1 MRLRLITGLW
11 LSCLCAA
18 CAGSHV
24 HPVYPIRDVGQLLER
39 QRATSEGLTGMRAEA
54 RVDQRKG
61 AGRVRG
67 TVFMFVEQTGRVRFD
82 VMTQFGPVAIL
93 TSDGQQFAYSD
104 FRAHRY
110 LSGETCPSNIARFL
124 GLQLTAQDTA
134 RFLLGGTPLLSERA
148 SSDGGVAR
156 DVELNSDGHY
166 RVQLT
171 AADGARQTLELAV
184 YESDVALAPAQ
195 QRLHLVR
202 SELHN
207 SAGEPVWRVRYE
219 AFEPIR
225 VGERSLLAPTR
236 VQIEQPAQGSD
247 TLVTFKK
254 IVANPEIAADVFV
267 QTPRAGLQEEDAPCE

>member
-1 MRLRLITGLW
+1 MRFRLLLVGL
-11 LSCLCAA
+11 LSIASAA
-18 CAGSHV
+18 CAGSQV
-24 HPVYPIRDVGQLLER
+24 RPVQPIRDVGQLLER
-39 QRATSEGLTGMRAEA
+39 QRATSAGLTGIRAEA

-61 AGRVRG
+61 VGRVRG

-93 TSDGQQFAYSD
+93 TSDGQHFAYSD

-110 LSGETCPSNIARFL
+110 LSGETCPINIARFL

-134 RFLLGGTPLLSERA
+134 RFLLGGTPLLSEHAGRE
-148 SSDGGVAR
+148 
-156 DVELNSDGHY
+156 VELNADGHY

-171 AADGARQTLELAV
+171 AADGTRQTLELAV
-184 YESDVALAPAQ
+184 YASDVALAPEQ

-202 SELHN
+202 SELTN
-207 SAGEPVWRVRYE
+207 SAGATVWRVRYE
-219 AFEPIR
+219 DFEPIELA
-225 VGERSLLAPTR
+225 ERRWLAPTR

-247 TLVTFKK
+247 TLVIFKK
-254 IVANPEIAADVFV
+254 IVANPDIAADVFV